1 MSLCELELSIYEV
14 PSLLTTFAR
23 EFASD
28 KLICNI
34 LFKASYYLY
43 DMPSF
48 TGYTPYTK
56 KEENRDRGDDSVFG
70 TDSEDEAEDIF
81 EGADFDFSIKKP
93 ARQLRQVVQEMKE
106 LQRKDGSFFEKPG
119 VARVRGKFDPLF
131 SEPWW
136 RVELQ
141 VNTVKSSKHEK
152 MGSSLPSYMY
162 RTDDGVGKDIL
173 SLFLQACEV
182 HQQNVTMFLEF
193 IRNNDLRPSLNSL
206 LENLNQFSNSSEDH
220 EEVAHQIQTSL
231 HHTRKFNFNKL
242 SAWK

>member
-1 MSLCELELSIYEV
+1 
-14 PSLLTTFAR
+14 
-23 EFASD
+23 
-28 KLICNI
+28 
-34 LFKASYYLY
+34 
-43 DMPSF
+43 MPSF
-48 TGYTPYTK
+48 TGYTLYTK

-119 VARVRGKFDPLF
+119 VVRVRGKFDPLF

-152 MGSSLPSYMY
+152 MASSLPSYMY

-193 IRNNDLRPSLNSL
+193 IRNNNLRPSLNSL

-231 HHTRKFNFNKL
+231 HHTLKFNFNKL